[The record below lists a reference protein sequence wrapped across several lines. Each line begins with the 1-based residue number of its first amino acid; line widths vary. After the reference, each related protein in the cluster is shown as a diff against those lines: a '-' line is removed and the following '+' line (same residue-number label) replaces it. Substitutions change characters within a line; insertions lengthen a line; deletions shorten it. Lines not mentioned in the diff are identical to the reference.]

1 MSLDDQLK
9 QEEDNQAKIAK
20 AFLKEHK
27 TKYMA
32 GAVEHAD
39 NGLLQEVPAK
49 VLVEF
54 AIEEVLDLASY
65 LYTLRE
71 KLEYSEEN

>member
-1 MSLDDQLK
+1 MK
-9 QEEDNQAKIAK
+9 QEEAQQAKIAI

-27 TKYMA
+27 VKYMA
-32 GAVEHAD
+32 GAAEHQD
-39 NGLLQEVPAK
+39 NGLLQDLPAK

-54 AIEEVLDLASY
+54 AIEEVLDLCSY

-71 KLEYSEEN
+71 TLEYHEE

>member
-1 MSLDDQLK
+1 MSLA
-9 QEEDNQAKIAK
+9 EEKDHQAKIAK

-27 TKYMA
+27 AKYLL
-32 GAVEHAD
+32 GALEHQD
-39 NGLLQEVPAK
+39 NGLLQEVPPQQ
-49 VLVEF
+49 LVEF

-71 KLEYSEEN
+71 VLGDNLH